1 MSKRKSA
8 IDKNQ
13 LADINPDQMRI
24 LRVASSNELDMLE
37 TVEEAAPLL
46 VLYLA
51 ENPSIVHPFAERPLS
66 SHPASP
72 VIQTGR
78 WLVMLVTVIVAVG
91 GLAIAV
97 SVATGS
103 TVFAGT
109 VIILAILLVIVMG
122 AFILT
127 GKSFDPQDTT
137 GLLEKVMAALRFK
150 RPLRAKESNEKIGMN
165 STRVG

>member
-1 MSKRKSA
+1 
-8 IDKNQ
+8 
-13 LADINPDQMRI
+13 
-24 LRVASSNELDMLE
+24 
-37 TVEEAAPLL
+37 
-46 VLYLA
+46 
-51 ENPSIVHPFAERPLS
+51 
-66 SHPASP
+66 
-72 VIQTGR
+72 
-78 WLVMLVTVIVAVG
+78 MLVTVIVAVG